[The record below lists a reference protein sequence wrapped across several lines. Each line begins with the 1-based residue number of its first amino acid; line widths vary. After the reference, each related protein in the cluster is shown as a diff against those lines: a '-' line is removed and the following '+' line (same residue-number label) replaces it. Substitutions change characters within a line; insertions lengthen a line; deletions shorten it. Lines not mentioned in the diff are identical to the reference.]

1 MGLWPLDFYF
11 HRIKKKS
18 KETSMIQSYIF
29 FPRHNLSFSSNLN
42 QIVLVNAMP
51 QAGFFLLF
59 K

>member
-18 KETSMIQSYIF
+18 KETSMI
-29 FPRHNLSFSSNLN
+29 
-42 QIVLVNAMP
+42 VLVNAMP